1 MSKYITTRLEKINI
15 LSNELKNVC
24 EKIDSYIIILKN
36 IQKEHGKFSIHY
48 AKKNLDFNTSIF
60 YYKNIILSY
69 NYLLET
75 HHFSFFKFEKLL
87 LDYTS
92 KSLINKQINLETFRE
107 ELILSFNLYHKIE
120 KLYKEVN
127 LKNSGFTNNSN
138 IIVSHFK
145 KLTKEQDIEID
156 SQYKYLYVKLR
167 KDNSLEAIDVILK
180 NTPDNSSFKIKL
192 PIVEEIEKIYIE
204 NNSTN
209 TYDKELY
216 IDIFKKEFVRLNKY
230 FFDNFN
236 IDETGID
243 FYFSS
248 NFSTFC
254 SDYYNFN
261 LSCDLYINYLD
272 KDHIKCLVNKIEI
285 NNQISNF

>member
-24 EKIDSYIIILKN
+24 EKIDSYITILKN
-36 IQKEHGKFSIHY
+36 IKKEHDKFSIHY
-48 AKKNLDFNTSIF
+48 TKKKLAYNNSIF
-60 YYKNIILSY
+60 YYQDIVLSY
-69 NYLLET
+69 NYLLT
-75 HHFSFFKFEKLL
+75 INFISFFNYEKLS

-92 KSLINKQINLETFRE
+92 KSLITKQISFETLKN
-107 ELILSFNLYHKIE
+107 ELILSFNLYNKIE

-127 LKNSGFTNNSN
+127 LKKSGFTNNSN

-145 KLTKEQDIEID
+145 KLTKEQYIEID

-180 NTPDNSSFKIKL
+180 NTPDSSSFKIKL

-216 IDIFKKEFVRLNKY
+216 INIFKKEFIRLNKY

-236 IDETGID
+236 IDETGIE